1 MQVHIY
7 LESVFAEDKFFSPDS
22 VFRSVYPRGLKL
34 KLLCGPHEDLQ
45 GNLRVAWWRW
55 RNNSGTWA

>member
-45 GNLRVAWWRW
+45 GNLRVA
-55 RNNSGTWA
+55 